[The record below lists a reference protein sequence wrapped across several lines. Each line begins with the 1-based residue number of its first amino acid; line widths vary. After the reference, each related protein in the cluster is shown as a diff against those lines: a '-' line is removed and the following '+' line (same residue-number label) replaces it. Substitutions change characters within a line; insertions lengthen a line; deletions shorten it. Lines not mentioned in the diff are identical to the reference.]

1 MAEMGNSADTMMLGT
16 LIALL
21 VIVLAY
27 VLLLRYKVNRLSR
40 NYMMFMRGANGQ
52 TLENKLGTE
61 VRRLREMTEK
71 ISETVAE
78 QKNLSRVQNSAL
90 QNVGFVQYRAFPDS
104 SQRESFSLTLLD
116 GNRSGVTLTA
126 LSGRNEARIY
136 AKIVRDGQ
144 YTVRPSAEE
153 EESLRQAL
161 LRHGIEEHGGDD
173 DGLA

>member
-1 MAEMGNSADTMMLGT
+1 MTGIGSTADTILLGI

-21 VIVLAY
+21 VIVLVY
-27 VLLLRYKVNRLSR
+27 ILLLRYQVNRLSR

-90 QNVGFVQYRAFPDS
+90 QNVGFVQYQAFPDS
-104 SQRESFSLTLLD
+104 SQRESFSLTVLD
-116 GNRSGVTLTA
+116 GNRSGITLTA
-126 LSGRNEARIY
+126 LSGRNESRLY
-136 AKIVRDGQ
+136 AKLVRDGQ
-144 YTVRPSAEE
+144 YTVRASAEE

-161 LRHGIEEHGGDD
+161 LRHGTEVSGGDGD
-173 DGLA
+173 ALA

>member
-1 MAEMGNSADTMMLGT
+1 MAGISGTADTMMLGI

-21 VIVLAY
+21 VIVLLY
-27 VLLLRYKVNRLSR
+27 VMLLRYKMNRLSR

-90 QNVGFVQYRAFPDS
+90 QNVGFVQYQAFPDS
-104 SQRESFSLTLLD
+104 SQRESFSVTLLD
-116 GNRSGVTLTA
+116 GNRSGITLTA
-126 LSGRNEARIY
+126 LSGRQESRMY

-144 YTVRPSAEE
+144 HTVRASAEE

-161 LRHGIEEHGGDD
+161 LRHTGDEQAD
-173 DGLA
+173 DSDAMA

>member
-1 MAEMGNSADTMMLGT
+1 MAGMGSTADTMMLGV

-27 VLLLRYKVNRLSR
+27 ILLLRYKINRLSR
-40 NYMMFMRGANGQ
+40 NYTMFMRGANGQ
-52 TLENKLGTE
+52 TLESKLGTE

-78 QKNLSRVQNSAL
+78 QKTLSRVQNGAL
-90 QNVGFVQYRAFPDS
+90 QNVGLVRYQAFPDS

-126 LSGRNEARIY
+126 LSGRSESRIY
-136 AKIVRDGQ
+136 AKPVRDGQ
-144 YTVRPSAEE
+144 YTVRASAEE

-161 LRHGIEEHGGDD
+161 LRHGVDESDAGNHAPG
-173 DGLA
+173 